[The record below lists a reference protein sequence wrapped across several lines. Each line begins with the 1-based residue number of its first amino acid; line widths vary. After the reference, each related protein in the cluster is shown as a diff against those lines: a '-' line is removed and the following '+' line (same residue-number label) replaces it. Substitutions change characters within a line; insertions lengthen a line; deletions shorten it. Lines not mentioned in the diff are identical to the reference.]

1 MDKRQKDFIYLIN
14 EGSSTVLNT
23 GSKENSKTLQT

>member
-14 EGSSTVLNT
+14 EGSSKALNT